1 MYLIF
6 RMLYVL
12 LVSRGKPRLPIGY
25 SDSTLTFRVLPN
37 DIDINMHMNNG
48 RYLTIC
54 DLSRLD
60 IFIRSG
66 LAKTMLK
73 HKWMPVITEHTM
85 RYKRS
90 LGLFQ
95 KYHISTKIVD
105 WNEKTFQMEHAFTS
119 VLSGR
124 VVAEGISKGCVVHK
138 GVVIP
143 PLEVMDVVAKRL
155 KAKG

>member
-12 LVSRGKPRLPIGY
+12 LVSRGKPRLPIEQP
-25 SDSTLTFRVLPN
+25 SSTLTFRVLPN

-66 LAKTMLK
+66 LAKTMIQN
-73 HKWMPVITEHTM
+73 KWMPVISEHTM

-95 KYHISTKIVD
+95 KYHISTKIID
-105 WNEKTFQMEHAFTS
+105 WNEKTFHMEHTFTS

-143 PLEVMDVVAKRL
+143 PLEVMNVVTQRL
-155 KAKG
+155 KNKV